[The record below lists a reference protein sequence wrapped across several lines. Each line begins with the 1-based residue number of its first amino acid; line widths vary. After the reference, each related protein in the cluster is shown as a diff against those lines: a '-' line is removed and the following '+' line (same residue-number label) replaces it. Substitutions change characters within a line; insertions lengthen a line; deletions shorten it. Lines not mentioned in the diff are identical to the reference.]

1 MSGVANADTD
11 VDAESFKSLFQKMMA
26 QGQSEDGCM
35 ISKDPLDD
43 HSAITLDCGH
53 VFNYVP
59 LFKELCRSKTHK
71 KGSIACPYC
80 RVVTPHTL
88 PLYIHDEVMPVIGV
102 NTPSKSILPKYVCTW
117 TMKAGPNKGQSM
129 CKRGG
134 IIRDGVPH
142 MCTVHYN
149 SLKTKLAKEALALEK
164 KKEREAK
171 KAAEKAEKAEKKAAE
186 KAEKAKK
193 KAAEKAEKA
202 EKKKGNKATQNT
214 IQKTT

>member
-1 MSGVANADTD
+1 MSITTDADT
-11 VDAESFKSLFQKMMA
+11 DAESFKSLFQKMMA
-26 QGQSEDGCM
+26 QDQSEDGCM

-59 LFKELCRSKTHK
+59 LFKELCLSKTHK

-88 PLYIHDEVMPVIGV
+88 PMYIHDEVMPVIGV
-102 NTPSKSILPKYVCTW
+102 NTPSKSILPKYGCTW
-117 TMKAGPNKGQSM
+117 TMKAGPNKGQSI

-134 IIRDGVPH
+134 IIRDGVPY

-149 SLKTKLAKEALALEK
+149 TLKTKLVKEAQALEK
-164 KKEREAK
+164 KKERDAK
-171 KAAEKAEKAEKKAAE
+171 KAAEKAEKAEKKKALALEKKKE
-186 KAEKAKK
+186 KAEKK
-193 KAAEKAEKA
+193 EKVEKA
-202 EKKKGNKATQNT
+202 EKKKGNKAIQNT